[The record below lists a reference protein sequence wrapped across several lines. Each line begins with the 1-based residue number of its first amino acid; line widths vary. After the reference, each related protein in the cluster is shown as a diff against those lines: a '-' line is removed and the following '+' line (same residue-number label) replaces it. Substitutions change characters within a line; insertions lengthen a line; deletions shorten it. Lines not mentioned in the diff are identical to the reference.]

1 MKNKEKIY
9 LIGGIAYMFL
19 YAISGALG
27 YASLLSGNQAVWAW
41 CIGILTVAVATNI
54 GIIAVYLLLDHKE
67 RKEGGK

>member
-1 MKNKEKIY
+1 
-9 LIGGIAYMFL
+9 MFL
-19 YAISGALG
+19 YAIAGVLG